1 MRVLNRMSFTL
12 TIIVG
17 LGLTIGLTGCKTSP
31 PKPFEYKEWHNVQI
45 NEYGEK
51 CTYTSPQ
58 REEDQQI
65 VEDFLIGVIGGVL
78 KVVGL
83 EDEKCR
89 TLAQWR
95 AVEQGADEMMGLLNS
110 FRSVQGK
117 GPIGIGG
124 TRITPSLNS
133 NAPSFNSFKPF
144 EPFNSNTP
152 STYKSSFGNKYQY
165 DLSNPLD
172 RVRYNSDPG
181 AQLRDRVT
189 PNPYKDIE
197 SNTLQQGGGIYPTN
211 NSPTWDWVK

>member
-1 MRVLNRMSFTL
+1 MRKNLSFTL

-89 TLAQWR
+89 TLVQWR
-95 AVEQGADEMMGLLNS
+95 AVEQGTAEMMGLLNS

-124 TRITPSLNS
+124 TRSTPSLNS
-133 NAPSFNSFKPF
+133 NAPSFD
-144 EPFNSNTP
+144 SNTP
-152 STYKSSFGNKYQY
+152 STYKSSFGTEYQY

-181 AQLRDRVT
+181 AKLRDRIT

-197 SNTLQQGGGIYPTN
+197 TNILQKGGGIYPKN
-211 NSPTWDWVK
+211 NNPTWEPVR